1 MLNRSCSFL
10 FLVFLTLS
18 ISAQNAAE
26 IKADSLA
33 LIGMNLM
40 DEGEIAAA
48 IDYLEQAKGIFPGK
62 STYDYEIGL
71 AHYKGGAYEAAL
83 PVFKSLLKGAD
94 TQPLY
99 YQMLGNTYDVLGKRK
114 KAKKVY
120 AQGLEKYPNSGPL
133 YLESGVVAM
142 SEEDYNLARFY
153 WEKGIQAD
161 PTHVSN
167 YYWATKFFAG
177 TAEKIWALLYGEIFL
192 NLEFGT
198 QRVDEISGLLFELYN
213 EVYVAE
219 SDSTGSFNLTE
230 SGFTISVDRLNLEKL
245 QSNNFALL
253 PFEGEFAMKY
263 AVTSVVY
270 ANGSLDLAGIH
281 RARTIF
287 LEAWM
292 DEEKNSQEKYP
303 FVLFPYQVELMEA
316 DYFKL
321 YNYFL
326 FRAGD
331 MESFGAFFQENDLE
345 YDAFFEWYNDHH
357 LDFAKYVHSRLD
369 FE

>member
-1 MLNRSCSFL
+1 MLNRTFSL
-10 FLVFLTLS
+10 LLLLLLS
-18 ISAQNAAE
+18 VSINAQNSAE
-26 IKADSLA
+26 LKADSLA
-33 LIGMNLM
+33 LIGMHLM
-40 DEGEIAAA
+40 DEGEIDAA
-48 IDYLEQAKGIFPGK
+48 IDYLEQAKNIFAGK

-71 AHYKGGAYEAAL
+71 AHYKGGAYDKAL
-83 PVFKSLLKGAD
+83 PVFKSILKSAD
-94 TQPLY
+94 SESLY

-120 AQGLEKYPNSGPL
+120 EQGLEKFPNSGPL

-142 SEEDYNLARFY
+142 SEEDYNLARYY
-153 WEKGIQAD
+153 WEKGIQVD
-161 PTHVSN
+161 PTHASN
-167 YYWATKFFAG
+167 YYWATKFFAS
-177 TAEKIWALLYGEIFL
+177 TAEKVWALLYGEIFL

-198 QRVDEISGLLFELYN
+198 KRVDEISGLLFELYN

-219 SDSTGSFNLTE
+219 SDTTGSFNLTK
-230 SGFTISVDRLNLEKL
+230 SGFTISVDRLNLETL

-263 AVTSVVY
+263 ALTAGVY
-270 ANGSLDLAGIH
+270 AGGTLDLEGIH
-281 RARTIF
+281 QARTVF

-303 FVLFPYQVELMEA
+303 FVLFPYQVELVEA
-316 DYFKL
+316 DNFKL

-331 MESFGAFFQENDLE
+331 IDAFGAFYQENDLE
-345 YDAFFEWYNDHH
+345 YDAFFEWYNQHN
-357 LDFAKYVHSRLD
+357 LDFTKYSHSRLD

>member
-1 MLNRSCSFL
+1 MLNRTFSLL
-10 FLVFLTLS
+10 FLLCFSLA
-18 ISAQNAAE
+18 ISAQNRAE

-48 IDYLEQAKGIFPGK
+48 IDYLEQAKVIFPGK

-83 PVFKSLLKGAD
+83 PVFKSLLKSAD
-94 TQPLY
+94 IQPLY

-120 AQGLEKYPNSGPL
+120 AQGLEKFPNSGPL

-142 SEEDYNLARFY
+142 SEEDYNLARYF

-161 PTHVSN
+161 PTHASN

-177 TAEKIWALLYGEIFL
+177 TAEKMWALLYGEIFL

-219 SDSTGSFNLTE
+219 SDSTGSFDLTA
-230 SGFTISVDRLNLEKL
+230 SGFTISVDRLNIEKL

-263 AVTSVVY
+263 AVTAAVY
-270 ANGSLDLAGIH
+270 TTGPLDLEGIH
-281 RARTIF
+281 QARTVF
-287 LEAWM
+287 LQAWM

-303 FVLFPYQVELMEA
+303 FVLFPYQTQLVEA
-316 DYFKL
+316 DNFKL

-331 MESFGAFFQENDLE
+331 IASFSTFYKENDLE

-357 LDFAKYVHSRLD
+357 LDFTNLNHSRLG